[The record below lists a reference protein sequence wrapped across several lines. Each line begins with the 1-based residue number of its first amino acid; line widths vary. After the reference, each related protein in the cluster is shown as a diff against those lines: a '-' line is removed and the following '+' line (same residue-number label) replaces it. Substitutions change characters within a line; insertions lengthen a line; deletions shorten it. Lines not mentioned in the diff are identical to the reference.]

1 MSTLDFKLYPKQ
13 SAAIMSPSNIILFG
27 GSAGSGKD
35 TSLDTK
41 IATPFGFTTMGDIK
55 VGDKVYDKDGNVCNV
70 VAKSDINYTDRAYEL
85 VFETGETVVV
95 GENHDWLSLT
105 SSERGSNFRR
115 SPEWKA
121 HRRATRPSRG
131 TGARPDLAEK
141 NARIAAEKAALGM
154 NLKPDFG
161 FLRNTQYMYENRFRV
176 RNGEATPTPE
186 FSISTCREL
195 ESTISDSIDLN
206 PYIFGLWLG
215 DGTAATGTISTG
227 DKDIK
232 DYLISL
238 HPDLT
243 ISEKRNEKFNG
254 ELGEAFWVL
263 YIKGYKAILN
273 SYNLLNNKHIP
284 EHFFHQSIESR
295 KALLAGIMDSDGYV
309 EKNNA
314 FLTLSRFELLQQAR
328 RLACSLGI
336 KCSKIKSSPSY
347 YTNKEGERIYVKDSH
362 TFYMYTK
369 ECPFRLQ
376 RKVDA
381 FSKVSK
387 DLKMTGTYR
396 IIKDIRPVK
405 NPGMQCI
412 QVDSPSHT
420 YLITESYIPTHNSYL
435 IRASSIM
442 FSLEIPNLT
451 TYIFRRTFPEVMSN
465 HWFGQTGFVT
475 MLKPWEKQGLVKL
488 NKSDRSI
495 EWQNGSRIVLA
506 YAQYEK
512 DIENYNGIEIQH
524 LIIDESTKF
533 TPYMIE
539 YLLGRL
545 RLGGLA
551 IPEKWVGKFPFC
563 LLASNPLGP
572 SHSWHK
578 KIFVDYGDKIHRL
591 PDDKFGMLAQF
602 IQASPTDN
610 TILLKNDPGY
620 IKRLGSYSD
629 KRLVASMRDGIWE
642 DEGATAFPSW
652 DKDIHEIYPFI
663 IPYSW
668 TIKRGY
674 DYGHSAPFSVLYY
687 AVANGDDYKDREGN
701 NVSVPKG
708 SIFIIDEIYGAD
720 KDGNG
725 LRLEIPEVAEM
736 IKPKDELWH
745 SRGFKVLPG
754 PADNAIYSTDR
765 GDSIGKQLEKEG
777 IKFVRSNKNPGSR
790 VNGLRL
796 INERLYEALRNPPE
810 KPYLKVF
817 SNCVNLIKNLKDLQ
831 LDEKNQDDIDTTG
844 KDHDYDVLRYI
855 VLGAKTEVSTSN
867 VVGY

>member
-1 MSTLDFKLYPKQ
+1 MSILGFNLYPKQ
-13 SAAIMSPSNIILFG
+13 SAVILSPSNFMLYG
-27 GSAGSGKD
+27 GSGGSGKAIQINELVL
-35 TSLDTK
+35 TSE
-41 IATPFGFTTMGDIK
+41 GFKAMKDIRIR
-55 VGDKVYDKDGNVCNV
+55 DKVYDKDGNICNV
-70 VAKSDINYTDRAYEL
+70 IAKSEIDYDEQAYEL
-85 VFETGETVVV
+85 TFETGESVIV
-95 GENHDWLSLT
+95 GASHDWLALS
-105 SSERGSNFRR
+105 SSERKANFQR
-115 SPEWKA
+115 SPEFKA
-121 HRRATRPSRG
+121 KRRANRPSRG
-131 TGARPDLAEK
+131 TGSRPDLAER
-141 NARIAAEKAALGM
+141 NARIAAEKALLDM

-161 FLRNTQYMYENRFRV
+161 FLRNTQYLYENRFLV
-176 RNGEATPTPE
+176 KKGEVTTTPDFAIGVCKKVNFNLSDTV
-186 FSISTCREL
+186 
-195 ESTISDSIDLN
+195 TIN
-206 PYIFGLWLG
+206 PYVAGLWLG
-215 DGTAATGTISTG
+215 DGTSASNIIATG
-227 DKDIK
+227 DRDIR
-232 DYLISL
+232 DYLL
-238 HPDLT
+238 NEYPDSDVKELQ
-243 ISEKRNEKFNG
+243 KEKFSG
-254 ELGEAFWVL
+254 EMGQVHWLIYVDDL
-263 YIKGYKAILN
+263 KSQLTK
-273 SYNLLNNKHIP
+273 YNLLNNKHIP
-284 EHFFHQSIESR
+284 EEFFTQSIEFR
-295 KALLAGIMDSDGYV
+295 TALLAGIMDSDGYV
-309 EKNNA
+309 EKNKA
-314 FLTLSRFELLQQAR
+314 FITFSRLELLKQTK

-336 KCSKIKSSPSY
+336 KCSKISFKPSF
-347 YTNKEGERIYVKDSH
+347 YTTKEGTRVYTKDSY

-369 ECPFRLQ
+369 ACPFRLQ
-376 RKVDA
+376 RKVDV
-381 FSKVSK
+381 FNKVSK
-387 DLKMTGTYR
+387 DLKLTETYR
-396 IIKDIRPVK
+396 IIKDIKPVP

-475 MLKPWEKQGLVKL
+475 MLKPWERQGLVKL

-512 DIENYNGIEIQH
+512 DIENYTGVEIQN

-545 RLGGLA
+545 RLGGLD
-551 IPEKWVGKFPFC
+551 IPEKWKHKFPFC
-563 LLASNPLGP
+563 LLCSNPLGP
-572 SHSWHK
+572 SHTWHK
-578 KIFVDYGDKIHRL
+578 KIFVDFGDTIHRL

-610 TILLKNDPGY
+610 TILLQNDPGY

-652 DKDIHEIYPFI
+652 DKDVHEINPFI

-701 NVSVPKG
+701 SVSVPKG

-736 IKPKDELWH
+736 IKPKDELWN

-790 VNGLRL
+790 VIGLRL

-855 VLGAKTEVSTSN
+855 VLGAKTEVSTIN
-867 VVGY
+867 VVGH